1 MKDEN
6 VTKEQLILE
15 LAAMR
20 QRVAEMEKIEGEHK
34 RTDEALRESEKRYKE
49 VVESAADIIH
59 TTDIQ
64 GNFLFA
70 NTATLKAAAT
80 SLEEFKKI
88 NYLDIIHPDHRQRL
102 AEIYINQFR
111 ERKETIYV
119 EFPIL
124 SRSGEVIWLGQNSS
138 LMMEGKKVVGFHSV
152 ARDITELKK
161 AEEKLRRSEEEAKR
175 LAQENAIVAEI
186 GRIISSTLDI
196 EEIYD
201 GFAQEVKKIIPFDRI
216 SVNMI
221 NADDYTNI
229 MTIVSGVSIQERPI
243 HEVRPLAGTATEE
256 VWRTRSGLLVQ
267 AEKQDEIQKVVDKYP
282 GLLPGFK
289 SGLRSMISVPLISKD

>member
-20 QRVAEMEKIEGEHK
+20 QRVAEMEKIEGERK
-34 RTDEALRESEKRYKE
+34 RTDETLRESEKRYKE

-64 GNFLFA
+64 GNFIFA
-70 NTATLKAAAT
+70 NTAALKAAAT

-175 LAQENAIVAEI
+175 LAPANAGMAEM
-186 GRIISSTLDI
+186 GRIISSTPNI
-196 EEIYD
+196 EEV
-201 GFAQEVKKIIPFDRI
+201 FERFSEAVAQLIPFDRI
-216 SVNMI
+216 QI
-221 NADDYTNI
+221 NLGSLPEDESYVHYVAGADVPDPPPGKHT
-229 MTIVSGVSIQERPI
+229 
-243 HEVRPLAGTATEE
+243 PLTGTATAECFRTKPLLLLQPKEAKEVEE
-256 VWRTRSGLLVQ
+256 LGVRFPRFLPNLEAGMRSALL
-267 AEKQDEIQKVVDKYP
+267 
-282 GLLPGFK
+282 
-289 SGLRSMISVPLISKD
+289 